1 MEDNREYYNIYCD
14 ESCHL
19 EHDEYRYMVLGGIK
33 CHKNIRKQIV
43 RDIEQIKIKHGIGR
57 FNEIKWQS
65 ISKNKLNFYIDL
77 VDYFFD
83 NEDLNFRAIIVDKNQ
98 VSLDENEKFID
109 FYYKMYF
116 YVLSALIEPKS
127 KNDIYLDKVDS
138 KSSYRVKQLHK
149 VLCNS
154 QYDFDMKQSIIK
166 VQNVT
171 SYECIILQLTD
182 LFIGAISYKNRNLKS
197 SDAKLKVIDRIIER
211 SNYDLTKSTLWGEK
225 KFNLFKIRLEDR
237 NTNG

>member
-1 MEDNREYYNIYCD
+1 MEENYYNIYCD

-19 EHDEYRYMVLGGIK
+19 EHDIYRYMVLGGIR
-33 CHKNIRKQIV
+33 CPKNTRKRIV
-43 RDIEQIKIKHGIGR
+43 KDIEQIKIKHGISN

-65 ISKNKLNFYIDL
+65 ISKNKLDFYIDL

-83 NEDLNFRAIIVDKNQ
+83 NEYLSFRAVIVDKNQ
-98 VSLDENEKFID
+98 VSLEENQKFID

-116 YVLSALIEPKS
+116 YVLSGLIEPKS
-127 KNDIYLDKVDS
+127 KNYIYLDKVDS
-138 KSSYRVKQLHK
+138 KSSYRIKQLHR

-154 QYDFDMKQSIIK
+154 QYDFDMNQSILR
-166 VQNVT
+166 VQNVS

-182 LFIGAISYKNRNLKS
+182 LFIGAISYKNRDLKS
-197 SDAKLKVIDRIIER
+197 SEAKLKVIDRIIER
-211 SNYDLTKSTLWGEK
+211 SGYDLTRSTLWGEN

-237 NTNG
+237 NING